1 MVFSS
6 LQFVLFFLILNVLV
20 QAVVPQ
26 VRAKNIVMLAFS
38 LFFYTW
44 AGLRYVLLLLLVVA
58 ISWLGALLISKFRA
72 QRKLWFGLTVSLL
85 ILVLCFFKYT
95 GFFLSNVQLLTGF
108 SQAIPEIALPL
119 GISFY
124 TFQLISYV
132 ADVYRQKVE
141 AQKKYWLL
149 LLYAGL
155 FHQCVAGPIVR
166 YKDIYKDIM
175 ERRPSVDEISAGIT
189 RFSFGLAK
197 KALLAN
203 YCATLS
209 DSLLA
214 ADSISSI
221 SALGAWL
228 GGLTYMLE
236 IYLDF
241 SAYSDMAIGMGLMCG
256 FHYLENF
263 NYPYISKSIT
273 EFWRRWHISL
283 SSFFRDYVYIPL
295 GGNRCGALR
304 HIFNMLVVW
313 TLTGL
318 WHGASWNFVLWGLYY
333 FIFLILEK
341 YILCK
346 ALPHIPALF
355 RHVFT
360 LVIIYFGW
368 IIFYFDSIDGMGK
381 MLAGLFGVNGLL
393 TYNDQLVLVNNVFF
407 IVLAC
412 LACTP
417 LWSFIK
423 GKIEATGER
432 HVALGCV
439 DSVIDITLP
448 VAMLVLSLAALA
460 GDTYNPFLYFNF

>member
-6 LQFVLFFLILNVLV
+6 LQFVLFFLIINVLV
-20 QAVVPQ
+20 QAVVPS
-26 VRAKNIVMLAFS
+26 VRAKNLVMLAFS

-58 ISWLGALLISKFRA
+58 ISFFGALLIEKYA
-72 QRKLWFGLTVSLL
+72 AHKKAYLAATVTLLLL
-85 ILVLCFFKYT
+85 ILAIFKYT
-95 GFFLSNVQLLTGF
+95 GFFLTNVQLLTGF
-108 SQAIPEIALPL
+108 FKVVPEIALPL

-124 TFQLISYV
+124 TFQLLSYV
-132 ADVYRQKVE
+132 TDVYRGEVE
-141 AQKKYWLL
+141 AQKNYGLL

-166 YKDIYKDIM
+166 YKDISKDITSRQVSL
-175 ERRPSVDEISAGIT
+175 EEFSRGIT
-189 RFSFGLAK
+189 RFSIGLAK

-203 YCATLS
+203 YCATIA

-214 ADSISSI
+214 TDTIFSI
-221 SALGAWL
+221 SALGAWV
-228 GGLTYMLE
+228 GGLAYMLQ

-263 NYPYISKSIT
+263 NYPYIASSIT

-295 GGNRCGALR
+295 GGNRCSVPK
-304 HIFNMLVVW
+304 HILNVFIVW
-313 TLTGL
+313 ALTGL

-333 FIFLILEK
+333 FVFLILEK
-341 YILCK
+341 YVFAEHLRQQPK
-346 ALPHIPALF
+346 VLG
-355 RHVFT
+355 HVFT
-360 LVIIYFGW
+360 LLIVFFGW
-368 IIFYFDSIDGMGK
+368 VIFYFESLQDMADMF
-381 MLAGLFGVNGLL
+381 AGLFGANGAAS
-393 TYNDQLVLVNNVFF
+393 YSDQLVFANNVYFLVF
-407 IVLAC
+407 AA

-417 LWSFIK
+417 LWVRLKKALASL
-423 GKIEATGER
+423 ATKNTLAYRADAALEVVFP
-432 HVALGCV
+432 VAL
-439 DSVIDITLP
+439 
-448 VAMLVLSLAALA
+448 LVLSLSALA